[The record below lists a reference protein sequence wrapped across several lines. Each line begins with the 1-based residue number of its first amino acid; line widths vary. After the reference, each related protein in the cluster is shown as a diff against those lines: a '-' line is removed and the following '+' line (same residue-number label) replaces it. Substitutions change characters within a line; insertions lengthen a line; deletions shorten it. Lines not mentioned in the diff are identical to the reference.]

1 MNYFD
6 KLPTITYNNNLA
18 KNLLS
23 RARLS
28 DSMKKQK
35 TAYYPYTVDPEDRID
50 NLANLYYNNPGYSWL
65 IWLTNNTIDPYF
77 DLPLTEEDLL
87 SHIVAKYGSYDLAQ
101 RNIKLFRT
109 NWYDNT
115 DDQLTVAQFDALA
128 SSYKKYYEPVLD
140 NVLNVAKY
148 VRKRRDETVST
159 NKIVSAAITSVTGTF
174 KVGEEIQVNGTNYAF
189 CTYASATTL
198 TLQHVIGTISGTVTG
213 QISGATATIP
223 LREVNSEMV
232 PDVTTLQETV
242 AAQDNSFWS
251 PVTFLEYE
259 QELNEA
265 KKQIKLLDVRY
276 ASQAES
282 DLRRVMLVR

>member
-6 KLPTITYNNNLA
+6 KLPTITYNNNLV
-18 KNLLS
+18 KNIVA

-28 DSMKKQK
+28 DSVKKQK
-35 TAYYPYTVDPEDRID
+35 TAFYPYTLDATDRID
-50 NLANLYYNNPGYSWL
+50 NLSNLYYENPGYSWL
-65 IWLTNNTIDPYF
+65 IWLTNNTIDPYH
-77 DLPLTEEDLL
+77 DLPLTEEDLI
-87 SHIVAKYGSYDLAQ
+87 SHIVSKYGSYELA
-101 RNIKLFRT
+101 RRKIKLFRT

-115 DDQLTVAQFDALA
+115 DDTLTVAQYEALS

-148 VRKRRDETVST
+148 VRKRRDELVAT
-159 NKIVSAAITSVTGTF
+159 NKIVSTTISSVTGTF
-174 KVGEEIQVNGTNYAF
+174 VVGEEIRANNTNYAF
-189 CTYASATTL
+189 CTYASTSSL
-198 TLQHVIGTISGTVTG
+198 TLQHVVGTISGTITG
-213 QISGATATIP
+213 QESKATATIGT
-223 LREVNSEMV
+223 
-232 PDVTTLQETV
+232 VTTLQETL

-276 ASQAES
+276 APQAES
-282 DLRRVMLVR
+282 DLRRVMLSR

>member
-28 DSMKKQK
+28 SSMKKQK
-35 TAYYPYTVDPEDRID
+35 TAFYPYTIDAQDRID
-50 NLANLYYNNPGYSWL
+50 NLSNLYYENPGYSWL

-87 SHIVAKYGSYDLAQ
+87 SHIVAKYGSYDIAR

-115 DDQLTVAQFDALA
+115 DDQLTVSQFNALA

-148 VRKRRDETVST
+148 VRKRRDETVAT
-159 NKIVSAAITSVTGTF
+159 NKIISAAISSVTGTF
-174 KVGEEIQVNGTNYAF
+174 VIGEEIKVNGTNYAF
-189 CTYASATTL
+189 CTYASATSL
-198 TLQHVIGTISGTVTG
+198 TMQHVIGTISGTVTG
-213 QISGATATIP
+213 QVSGATATIG
-223 LREVNSEMV
+223 S
-232 PDVTTLQETV
+232 VTVLSETV
-242 AAQDNSFWS
+242 ASQDNSFWS
-251 PVTFLEYE
+251 PVTLLEYE
-259 QELNEA
+259 EELNEA

-282 DLRRVMLVR
+282 DLRRVMLAR